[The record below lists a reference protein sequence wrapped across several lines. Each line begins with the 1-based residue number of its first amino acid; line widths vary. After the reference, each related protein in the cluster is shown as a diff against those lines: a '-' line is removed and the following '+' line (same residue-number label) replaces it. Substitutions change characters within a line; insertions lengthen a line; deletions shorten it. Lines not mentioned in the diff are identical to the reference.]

1 MHKLLFITLLL
12 SFYSTFLN
20 AQGHYDKCYF
30 GTAGVDFGDGYP
42 SVLLNSQMIA
52 VETAV
57 SVCSE
62 NGTLLFTV
70 MEEIVHWLLPVMV
83 PYGMPIIKSWK
94 MDFWE
99 KLVVV

>member
-1 MHKLLFITLLL
+1 MIWFPLSSSLFPYTTLFRSLL

-62 NGTLLFTV
+62 NGTLLFYSNGGNSP
-70 MEEIVHWLLPVMV
+70 LAPSS
-83 PYGMPIIKSWK
+83 YGADRKS
-94 MDFWE
+94 
-99 KLVVV
+99 VV